1 MGIAKKKMMEDEER
15 ERVNVE
21 YKSFFEELLQ
31 IYQIDNPLYGIAQQL
46 IKQGYNT
53 LTNKQKA
60 IVEKYITNFKQNHI
74 CEKCGHSEITSLSDY
89 LYLINHKYCPSC
101 ENEIQKIMED

>member
-31 IYQIDNPLYGIAQQL
+31 IYQIDNPLYGIVQQL
-46 IKQGYNT
+46 
-53 LTNKQKA
+53 
-60 IVEKYITNFKQNHI
+60 
-74 CEKCGHSEITSLSDY
+74 
-89 LYLINHKYCPSC
+89 
-101 ENEIQKIMED
+101 